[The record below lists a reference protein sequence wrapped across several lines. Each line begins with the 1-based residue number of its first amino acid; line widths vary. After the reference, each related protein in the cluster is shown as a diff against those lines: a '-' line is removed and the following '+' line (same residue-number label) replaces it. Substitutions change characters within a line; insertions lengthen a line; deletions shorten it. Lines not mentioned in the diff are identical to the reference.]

1 MPTPAGSEVVHPGVA
16 IAPAESPADAYGT
29 TAEFDAELD
38 APAEPRIGLEANS
51 PAPKPVEK
59 PAEPVVH
66 KHSRRLLREAT
77 EFGIP
82 QEEID
87 ATPTEE
93 LDEKVYLMRRE
104 ALAWARQQGQ
114 REILDAIKSPSHASS
129 GTAPP
134 EPGVPGGT
142 SAHGSAPAPGGPG
155 EEITLTAND
164 ADYDADLVAGIK
176 KYLRQHADEMKA
188 LRDQLSQ
195 LHAAEGRRQQDT
207 LTQQVDRAFAD
218 LGPGYEPYFG
228 KGSVSDIDEAA
239 LARRKALLTHVELA
253 MKGKPGTLP
262 KKIAEAAKLLYPVQG
277 GGSPAAEYGAGVQPA
292 PRTPTPAPD
301 PLAGEKE
308 RWAGAGLAHPTH
320 REAPAEKGEAKAVQ
334 TAANF
339 MRENGLLGD
348 EGDELDA
355 FL

>member
-1 MPTPAGSEVVHPGVA
+1 MPTPAGSEVVTPP
-16 IAPAESPADAYGT
+16 PAESPADAYGT

-38 APAEPRIGLEANS
+38 APAEPRIGLEAKS
-51 PAPKPVEK
+51 PVPKPVEK
-59 PAEPVVH
+59 PAPAEPVVH

-93 LDEKVYLMRRE
+93 LDERVYLMRRE
-104 ALAWARQQGQ
+104 AMAWARQQGQ
-114 REILDAIKSPSHASS
+114 REILEAIKSPSHASS

-142 SAHGSAPAPGGPG
+142 PAHGSAPAPGGSG
-155 EEITLTAND
+155 DEIRLVAD
-164 ADYDADLVAGIK
+164 ESDYDPELIGGIK
-176 KYLRQHADEMKA
+176 KYLKKHDDEMKA
-188 LRDQLSQ
+188 LRDQLAQ
-195 LHAAEGRRQQDT
+195 LNAAEGRRQQDT

-228 KGSVSDIDEAA
+228 RGGVSEIDEAA

-262 KKIAEAAKLLYPVQG
+262 KKIAEAAKLLYPVRA
-277 GGSPAAEYGAGVQPA
+277 GGSPAAEYGAGVTPS

-320 REAPAEKGEAKAVQ
+320 RESPEPKGRAKAER
-334 TAANF
+334 TA
-339 MRENGLLGD
+339 RELMEREGVLGD